1 MEQNEVIPGLAG
13 VAAAKSEISYID
25 GEAGKLEY
33 RGVDILELTEHS
45 NFLESA
51 FMLIYGEL
59 PNAQE
64 FKKWNETIVRRQKLK
79 FRIVDIMKNLPDS
92 THPMSVLQAMIAILG
107 AFYTDANY
115 SEDFEYDTITRLIAK
130 TPVIM
135 ANWMRMRRG
144 DEPIRAREELS
155 FSENILLMLNGKTP
169 DAEIAKILDKCLILH
184 AEHTMNASTF
194 ATMVVGS
201 TLADPYKVISAALG
215 SLSGPLHGGAN
226 EEVVKTLIQ
235 IGEPKNAKAYITQ
248 KLENNEKIMGFGHRV
263 YKTYDPRAVE
273 LEKLLKRAVE
283 IKGESKLYKIAKEVE
298 AHALERLKQKGVYPN
313 VDFYSGC
320 IYHLLGVPTEFYTS
334 IFSVARTAGWLAHWR
349 EYKAD
354 NKLFRPVQL
363 YTGKR
368 EERYKF
374 MVERG

>member
-25 GEAGKLEY
+25 GEVGKLEY

-169 DAEIAKILDKCLILH
+169 DPEIAKILDKCLILH

-226 EEVVKTLIQ
+226 EEVVKALIQ

-263 YKTYDPRAVE
+263 YKTYDPRAAE
-273 LEKLLKRAVE
+273 LEKLLKRVVE

-320 IYHLLGVPTEFYTS
+320 IYHLLGVPTEFFTS

>member
-1 MEQNEVIPGLAG
+1 MEQNGVIPGLAG

-33 RGVDILELTEHS
+33 RGIDILELTDSS

-51 FMLIYGEL
+51 YMLIYGSL
-59 PNAQE
+59 PNRAQAS
-64 FKKWNETIVRRQKLK
+64 KWNETIVRRQKLK
-79 FRIVDIMKNLPDS
+79 FRIVDIMKNLPES

-130 TPVIM
+130 TPVIT

-144 DEPIRAREELS
+144 DEPIKAREELS
-155 FSENILLMLNGKTP
+155 FSENILLMLSGKAP
-169 DAEIAKILDKCLILH
+169 DPEIAKLFDKCLILH

-226 EEVVKTLIQ
+226 EEVIKMLIE
-235 IGEPKNAKAYITQ
+235 IGEPKNAKAYVEQ
-248 KLENNEKIMGFGHRV
+248 KMANKEKIMGFGHRV

-273 LEKLLKRAVE
+273 LEKLLKRVVE
-283 IKGESKLYKIAKEVE
+283 IKGESRLYKIAKEVE
-298 AHALERLKQKGVYPN
+298 ANALEALRQKGVYPN

-320 IYHLLGVPTEFYTS
+320 IYHLLGIPTEFFTPVFA
-334 IFSVARTAGWLAHWR
+334 IARTAGWLAHWR

-368 EERYKF
+368 GERYRF
-374 MVERG
+374 IDER

>member
-1 MEQNEVIPGLAG
+1 MEQNELIPGLAG
-13 VAAAKSEISYID
+13 VAAAKSEVSLID
-25 GEAGKLEY
+25 GEAGRLEY
-33 RGVDILELTEHS
+33 RGIDILELTEYS
-45 NFLESA
+45 NFLETA

-59 PNAQE
+59 PNAME
-64 FKKWNETIVRRQKLK
+64 LKKWNETIVRRQKLK

-107 AFYTDANY
+107 AFYTDTNY

-130 TPVIM
+130 MPVVM
-135 ANWMRMRRG
+135 ANWVRMRRG

-155 FSENILLMLNGKTP
+155 FSENILLMFSGKVP

-194 ATMVVGS
+194 ATLVVGS
-201 TLADPYKVISAALG
+201 TLTDPYKVISAALG

-226 EEVVKTLIQ
+226 EEVVKMLIE
-235 IGEPKNAKAYITQ
+235 IGEPKNAKAYVAK
-248 KLENNEKIMGFGHRV
+248 KLKNKEKIMGFGHRV

-273 LEKLLKRAVE
+273 LEKLLKRVVE
-283 IKGESKLYKIAKEVE
+283 IKGESRLYKVAKEVE
-298 AHALERLKQKGVYPN
+298 KHALEHLKQKGVYPN

-320 IYHLLGVPTEFYTS
+320 IYHLLGIPTEFFTS
-334 IFSVARTAGWLAHWR
+334 VFGVARTAGWLAHWR

-354 NKLFRPVQL
+354 NKLFRPVQV

-368 EERYKF
+368 GEKYKF
-374 MVERG
+374 MDER